1 MAIDEARIHSHYTDT
16 LKTTLDSI
24 KGIFSNTIKTPLQQI
39 APNIHK
45 KVPFNL
51 GTYKLFSHQ
60 RALLEEMRQKE
71 NAFRTGSTLKGSDI
85 QLFSRY
91 AILGDPSGTGK
102 TITALSYILYCKQY
116 KIPNMSHYLHQTS
129 QTNFF
134 SYASIS
140 TNLNTNIFVVPVSDL
155 PNLVSVLEKQNNLSY
170 NVIKKENQIYNVLD
184 SNELNNLDLIVISST
199 QYNRFSD
206 ICSERGLVF
215 KRCFFENIYNL
226 HLFSANCTINAQFT
240 WLITHDWFNI
250 LYPTI
255 TLFDYG
261 GVLDT
266 ILNEDYRFAS
276 EDFKQFIQQQ
286 REVISNNSPPIRS
299 LFNRFVNI
307 HPFRHRLIVST
318 SNDYLRISID
328 PVEIKNKKL
337 QYNHDIVIQKVYGIN
352 SVLVQSLLTKNDI
365 IGALEAVGS
374 NRIKASE
381 LINHTRSEELDDQCP
396 ICYDEY
402 EFPTVT
408 GCCKNVFCGGCILK
422 SVHTVSNTI
431 CPICR
436 QHVATNKLISVIPET
451 EPKPGLYKL
460 DALIKYLK
468 EIFNSSVQNSILLY
482 FPSIIHFGKLKD
494 KLKKENIHYELLA
507 GPRSANKTKIDKFN
521 NKRVKFLIVQ
531 DESYLNGHY
540 LPNVTNL
547 ILYPDT
553 NTIKLTNFFLN
564 RIHRLI
570 REEPLTVVTFEL
582 SEDPI
587 IEATLVSS
595 NIIVDAGTALA
606 AVGDINTNL
615 GDSAVATSH
624 T

>member
-24 KGIFSNTIKTPLQQI
+24 KGIFSNTVKTPLQQI
-39 APNIHK
+39 APNVHK
-45 KVPFNL
+45 KIPLNL

-60 RALLEEMRQKE
+60 RALIEEMRIKE
-71 NAFRTGSTLKGSDI
+71 NAFRSGSTLKGSDI

-91 AILGDPSGTGK
+91 GILGDPSGTGK
-102 TITALSYILYCKQY
+102 TITALSYISYCKQY
-116 KIPNMSHYLHQTS
+116 KVPNISHYLHQTS

-134 SYASIS
+134 SFTAIP
-140 TNLNTNIFVVPVSDL
+140 TNLNTNIFVVPVSDMS
-155 PNLVSVLEKQNNLSY
+155 NLISMLEKQNDLTY
-170 NVIKKENQIYNVLD
+170 KIIKKENQIHNTLE
-184 SNELNNLDLIVISST
+184 SNEFNNLDLIVISST

-215 KRCFFENIYNL
+215 KRCFFENIHNL
-226 HLFSANCTINAQFT
+226 HLFSANCTVNAQFT

-255 TLFDYG
+255 NLFDYG

-266 ILNEDYRFAS
+266 ILNEEYRFAS
-276 EDFKQFIQQQ
+276 DDFKQFINQQ
-286 REVISNNSPPIRS
+286 REIISNNSPPIRS

-328 PVEIKNKKL
+328 PVEIQNEIL
-337 QYNHDIVIQKVYGIN
+337 QYNHDVVFQKVYSITSATVQNLIN
-352 SVLVQSLLTKNDI
+352 KNDI
-365 IGALEAVGS
+365 VGALEAVGT
-374 NRIKASE
+374 NRIKENE
-381 LINHTRSEELDDQCP
+381 LINFTRSEEIDDQCP
-396 ICYDEY
+396 ICYDDYEY
-402 EFPTVT
+402 PTVT

-422 SVHTVSNTI
+422 SACSVPNTI

-436 QHVATNKLISVIPET
+436 QHITTNKLVSVIPE
-451 EPKPGLYKL
+451 KGIQPGLYKL

-468 EIFNSSVQNSILLY
+468 QESGLLEPTIQNSVLLY
-482 FPSIIHFGKLKD
+482 FPSVIHFSKLKE

-521 NKRVKFLIVQ
+521 NRRVKFLIVQ

-547 ILYPDT
+547 ILYPDINST
-553 NTIKLTNFFLN
+553 KLTVFFLN

-570 REEPLTVVTFEL
+570 REDTLTVVTFKVSEEL
-582 SEDPI
+582 
-587 IEATLVSS
+587 
-595 NIIVDAGTALA
+595 IVDEASDAIDVAGTAPA
-606 AVGDINTNL
+606 AVGDININL
-615 GDSAVATSH
+615 GDSVVATSH